1 MHYERITHDPKF
13 NGKTRDSHEVRYRI
27 ARQYVRDT
35 DAVLDLCCG
44 IGYGKDILADGRPS
58 VRWFGVDRS
67 PEDDETWVWDFEH
80 DGKLTLDT
88 TRIDVVVAF
97 ECIEHLNDDGVEALL
112 QTAEQAHRY
121 IILSTPIVPNSNP
134 YHKQQYS
141 DLHMRNIL
149 HDNLDWELEATFI
162 QDDTYGI
169 YVYRNIHHA

>member
-1 MHYERITHDPKF
+1 MHYERITHDPMF

-27 ARQYVRDT
+27 ARQYVRDA

-44 IGYGKDILADGRPS
+44 IGYGKDILTDGRK
-58 VRWFGVDRS
+58 GVVWHGIDKDPATPDTRR
-67 PEDDETWVWDFEH
+67 WDFERF
-80 DGKLTLDT
+80 GKFQTNAP
-88 TRIDVVVAF
+88 IDVVVAF

-112 QTAEQAHRY
+112 QTAEQARKY
-121 IILSTPIVPNSNP
+121 IILSTPIVKNSNP

-149 HDNLDWELEATFI
+149 HDNLEWELEATFI
-162 QDDTYGI
+162 QDDTYGV